1 MSGSVIVR
9 HPYQPRTL
17 TERCSS
23 HAKAAAGPSHPRDF
37 TFFSWVFDNGVR
49 QKVEIVAPSAVP
61 VSVVLALDSSASLDA
76 NERSHLT
83 RAGTRVIDTLKPG
96 ESATLVTF
104 SGRIAIQSA
113 FTSDAAKL
121 RALVA
126 APTPS
131 GDTALY
137 DAAHVAMLLG
147 TSAPGRP
154 IVILFSDGD
163 DTASF
168 LTEDAVLET
177 AQRTDAVVA
186 AVMMA
191 GEGRLLQLLATTT
204 GGVLV
209 KEKSLDRVAER
220 FAELL
225 ESFRNRYLLSFAPS
239 GVAKAGWHKLTVRV
253 KGGGDVRAKT
263 GYGPARSLPRRY
275 FNASRRTR
283 PSTLSSDRPR
293 SAAIVGAT
301 SMLRTCPSERPTAT
315 PAPERTSNGRMLG
328 CSGRYPWP

>member
-1 MSGSVIVR
+1 MTGAAHSRRTAVLCRLATVGVAVALAADAPGAGTGARQPSFRTRVDNVR
-9 HPYQPRTL
+9 VDVEVRRGGQL
-17 TERCSS
+17 
-23 HAKAAAGPSHPRDF
+23 AAGLTAADF
-37 TFFSWVFDNGVR
+37 EVFDNGVR

-177 AQRTDAVVA
+177 AQRTDAVVS

-239 GVAKAGWHKLTVRV
+239 GVEKAGWHKLTVRV

-263 GYGPARSLPRRY
+263 GYW
-275 FNASRRTR
+275 
-283 PSTLSSDRPR
+283 
-293 SAAIVGAT
+293 
-301 SMLRTCPSERPTAT
+301 
-315 PAPERTSNGRMLG
+315 
-328 CSGRYPWP
+328 SGS